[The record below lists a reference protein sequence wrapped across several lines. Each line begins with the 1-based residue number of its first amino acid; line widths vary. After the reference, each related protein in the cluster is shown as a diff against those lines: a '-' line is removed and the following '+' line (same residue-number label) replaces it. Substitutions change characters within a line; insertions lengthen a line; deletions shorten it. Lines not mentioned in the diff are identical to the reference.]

1 MGEMT
6 AIRHD
11 AVAIVVEMSASL
23 GLVAQIDTTLLGLL
37 LLLLRLLGLILVV
50 RLIASGVHHGHPW
63 GLHHILVHH
72 LVLISHGL
80 VLLLLD
86 HLTRVHLLRWRLL
99 LLLLRLY
106 LLVHLLRHLLLVNLL
121 LLLLHL

>member
-50 RLIASGVHHGHPW
+50 GLIPSGVHHGHPW
-63 GLHHILVHH
+63 
-72 LVLISHGL
+72 
-80 VLLLLD
+80 
-86 HLTRVHLLRWRLL
+86 
-99 LLLLRLY
+99 
-106 LLVHLLRHLLLVNLL
+106 
-121 LLLLHL
+121 